1 MRRKMGVGKVRGRNL
16 MLANLASRQNSVLTL
31 QNAFTNSVSFL
42 PPTTVRE
49 LTSARPVTC
58 MKKSQS
64 KGGAVLGSG
73 YQTDVHA

>member
-1 MRRKMGVGKVRGRNL
+1 MEKVRGRNL

-42 PPTTVRE
+42 LPTTLRE

-58 MKKSQS
+58 MKSQS
-64 KGGAVLGSG
+64 KGGAVLGSS